1 MFIRATKTHSVGGQP
16 GYSCRLVQSV
26 RCGAAVQQKTLLN
39 LGTDY
44 AVPRALWADVAAHA
58 ERLLRGQSALFEVAH
73 EVRLAAED
81 LVRRLRARGFASE
94 QPAAEQ
100 PVSVQLHTLAHC
112 DARSVGGERLAL
124 RALQQ
129 LRLPALLREAGASQ
143 RDAAIATALVMARML
158 HPSSEREAQRWLR
171 DHSSTLEL
179 LGLDTSGGVSL
190 AKLYRIGDLL
200 WKHREALQA
209 GLFARERDL
218 LGLPRT
224 IVFYDLSN
232 THYTGREN
240 AGLRRFG
247 KSKQKRNDCPLV
259 SLAMALDGSGFPR
272 RCEIL
277 AGNVSEPGT
286 LQPLLERLDDERQEG
301 APRPTVVFDAGLA
314 SAANLSW
321 LREQGWHWICVSREA
336 KPQPPAGEPTAQLET
351 SGGYCV
357 RAWPLPAETAQ
368 AAAQEAGQEPA
379 ELRVYALSEGRLR
392 TAESILQR
400 QRERFEQALQSLHEG
415 LSKPRCV
422 KQLAAVQRKVGRLLE
437 QYKAV
442 AAQYK
447 VEVLAGEQE
456 RATAVRCTPNPQ
468 YAAADAAAGAYVLR
482 TSQVDWDVAQVL
494 RSYWELSEVEATFR
508 SLQSELG
515 LRPIWHRLDRRVAA
529 HLFVAVLAYHGV
541 HLLRTQLRAHGL
553 HWSWQSLRERLAGWM
568 RVTTSVQA
576 ADGQLLCSRQDV
588 QPGAEAVRIAQAAGL
603 AVRAHRRRAAA
614 RG

>member
-124 RALQQ
+124 QALQQ

-158 HPSSEREAQRWLR
+158 HPSSAREAQRWLR

-200 WKHREALQA
+200 WKHRDALQA

-232 THYTGREN
+232 THYSGREN
-240 AGLRRFG
+240 AGLRRCG

-259 SLAMALDGSGFPR
+259 SLAMALDGFGFPR

-301 APRPTVVFDAGLA
+301 APRPTVVCDAGLA

-336 KPQPPAGEPTAQLET
+336 KPQPPAGEPTARLET

-368 AAAQEAGQEPA
+368 DAAQEAGQEPA

-422 KQLAAVQRKVGRLLE
+422 KQLAAVQRQVGRLLE

-482 TSQVDWDVAQVL
+482 TSHIDWDVAQVL

-508 SLQSELG
+508 SLKSELG

-553 HWSWQSLRERLAGWM
+553 HWSWQSLRARLAGWM